1 MKKRIWLILLVLAM
15 LTGCL
20 SACGASSVPAAD
32 QISSAAEEAVPA
44 VAEEQPGEDASAVP
58 EASEPEKAYVSSV
71 EGTAPVEEPEIQV
84 SYPLTEDDITFD
96 YMNREYPLVTTL
108 LENEDWNNHLLL
120 QEAEKITGV
129 KINYIPVAAFNTGE
143 VYSLSFASGDLA
155 DIYYWGVHQY
165 SKGADGAVEDD
176 IFIRLNELIDEYA
189 PYYKRARESDENTMR
204 DTISDE
210 GNIVSFYVLNTE
222 NVYSGMGFMTRKDLL
237 DQAGLDIP
245 VTYDDW
251 YEMLTAYKNMG
262 VEIPCYNLGDMGG
275 LLFGGWGFEYNWIS
289 FMNNPYFQVD
299 NKVQFSP
306 FAENFLP
313 MLETFHKWYSEG
325 LVMEDFY
332 SMHDMSDTQAKE
344 YNGVTATWVCY
355 ANAVNVFRNNTTIEG
370 AEAVAIPNPVINKG
384 DQIHI
389 STSTSLVGNDCGAIS
404 TQCEDPELA
413 VQWMDFWY
421 SPKGSELVNYGV
433 EGVSFEYDDAGEPQF
448 TDVVL
453 NNEYGLTMEAI
464 QALYLGY
471 NFGGLFDPTVMLT
484 TYDQGQ
490 LDAMDIW
497 TSNIDDDW
505 NYPLGASLTAEE
517 TEEFMGYY
525 SDIATYLSTEAVSF
539 VTGAR
544 NLGTFDDFIDTLKS
558 MGADRCLEIRQT
570 ALDRYY
576 SKALN

>member
-1 MKKRIWLILLVLAM
+1 MKKRVWALLLSAAM
-15 LTGCL
+15 LAALL
-20 SACGASSVPAAD
+20 SACGAETPAPDTASVPDSGLAEAEAAAAEP
-32 QISSAAEEAVPA
+32 AAEETEVQEAAEPA
-44 VAEEQPGEDASAVP
+44 SI
-58 EASEPEKAYVSSV
+58 V
-71 EGTAPVEEPEIQV
+71 ETETEPVEEAPEIEV
-84 SYPLTEDDITFD
+84 SYPLTEEDITFD
-96 YMNREYPLVTTL
+96 YMNREYPLVTSL

-155 DIYYWGVHQY
+155 DIYYWGVMQY
-165 SKGADGAVEDD
+165 AKGADGAIEDD

-189 PYYKRARESDENTMR
+189 PYYKRARESSEDTMR

-222 NVYSGMGFMTRKDLL
+222 NVYSGMGYMTRKDLL

-245 VTYDDW
+245 ETYDDW

-275 LLFGGWGFEYNWIS
+275 LLFGGWGLEYNWID
-289 FMNNPYFQVD
+289 FMNNPYFQID
-299 NKVQFSP
+299 GKVQFSP
-306 FAENFLP
+306 FAENFRP
-313 MLETFHKWYSEG
+313 MLETFHKWYAEG

-355 ANAVNVFRNNTTIEG
+355 ANAVNVFKNNTTIEG
-370 AEAVAIPNPVINKG
+370 AEAVAIPNPVMNKG
-384 DQIHI
+384 DRIHI
-389 STSTSLVGNDCGAIS
+389 ATSDSLVGNDCGAIS
-404 TQCEDPELA
+404 TQCEYPELA
-413 VQWMDFWY
+413 TQWLDFWY

-433 EGVSFEYDDAGEPQF
+433 EGVSFEYNDAGEPEF

-453 NNEYGLTMEAI
+453 NNEYGLTTEAI

-471 NFGGLFDPTVMLT
+471 NFAGLFDPTVMLA

-490 LDAMDIW
+490 LDAMDVW
-497 TSNIDDDW
+497 TSNIDSDW
-505 NYPLGASLTAEE
+505 NYPMGASLTAQESEE
-517 TEEFMGYY
+517 YNGYY
-525 SDIATYLSTEAVSF
+525 SDISTYLSTEAVGF

-544 NLGTFDDFIDTLKS
+544 DLATFDDFVETLKS
-558 MGADRCLEIRQT
+558 MGAERCLEIRQQS
-570 ALDRYY
+570 LDRYY